1 MNVAEMMDYLSKF
14 DPKQE
19 VMIRDGFNGGG
30 NLRVINSKCESTLG
44 IDDEDLYDEEGEML
58 ESKGLK
64 VVELGFGFY

>member
-1 MNVAEMMDYLSKF
+1 MNVEEMIEYLSKF

-44 IDDEDLYDEEGEML
+44 EDDENLYDEEGEML
-58 ESKGLK
+58 ESKGFK